1 MSPLHPDIIA
11 VLGNSHCFMTFEHML
26 YMITYKILQYLLVS
40 GKKFICHNFKCI
52 QMAKK
57 NGEKQTCFN
66 QLDVVACMLCVCVKI
81 DWSKVASTE
90 FQKALLRKCSSCKFS
105 WNWCTQR
112 FVSSRLRT
120 GNLD

>member
-1 MSPLHPDIIA
+1 
-11 VLGNSHCFMTFEHML
+11 MTFEHML

-40 GKKFICHNFKCI
+40 GKKYLCHNFKCI

-57 NGEKQTCFN
+57 NGEKQTSAFN
-66 QLDVVACMLCVCVKI
+66 QLDFNQLYVVVCMLCVCVKI
-81 DWSKVASTE
+81 DRSKVASTE

-120 GNLD
+120 GNMD